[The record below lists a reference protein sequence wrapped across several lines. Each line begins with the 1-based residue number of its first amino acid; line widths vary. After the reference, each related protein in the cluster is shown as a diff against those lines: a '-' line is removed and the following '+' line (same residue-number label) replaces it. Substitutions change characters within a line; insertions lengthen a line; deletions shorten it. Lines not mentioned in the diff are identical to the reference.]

1 MNGCMEK
8 FRDYLTLVRWQ
19 NLLMTA
25 VVLYVMEKWVAT
37 PILRASYFS
46 EQLPW
51 WLLTLIIIATV
62 LIAAGGYVIN
72 DYFDVKIDAI
82 NRPDKIIVTRSVS
95 KLQAMRLFQILTAT
109 GILCGLATS
118 WFVRSWVTAVIFVF
132 VPGLL
137 WFYSASY
144 KRQFLIGNLIIAL
157 VSALSPLLIAFSNV
171 AYLRLQYS
179 NVNGINVM
187 DYITLPHDIYLW
199 IGGFAAFAFISTL
212 IREIIKD
219 LQDQMGDRE
228 LECHSLPVVLGERT
242 TKIIV
247 TVLLMLMVAAI
258 VWVAWWVIPF
268 PHVWSSLHT
277 RYVVL
282 GLLVPIACVLWLL
295 WSARISSDYRTTQG
309 VMKFVMLMGVL
320 YSFVISRML

>member
-1 MNGCMEK
+1 MEK
-8 FRDYLTLVRWQ
+8 VRDYLTLVRWQ

-25 VVLYVMEKWVAT
+25 IVLFVMEKWVAT
-37 PILRASYFS
+37 PLLRAACFG

-51 WLLTLIIIATV
+51 WLFMLIVLATV

-82 NRPDKIIVTRSVS
+82 NRPDRLIVTRTVS
-95 KLQAMRLFQILTAT
+95 KQQAMLLFQVLTAV
-109 GILCGLATS
+109 GVAFGLAAS
-118 WFVRSWVTAVIFVF
+118 WFLRSWVTAVIFVF

-144 KRQFLIGNLIIAL
+144 KRQLLIGNLIVAL
-157 VSALSPLLIAFSNV
+157 VAALSPLLIAVSNV
-171 AYLRLQYS
+171 AYLKLLYS
-179 NVNGINVM
+179 NVNGINVLEYTPI
-187 DYITLPHDIYLW
+187 DLPTSLYMW
-199 IGGFAAFAFISTL
+199 IGGFAAFAFLGTL

-219 LQDQMGDRE
+219 MQDQMGDRE
-228 LECHSLPVVLGERT
+228 LECHSLPVVLGEQT

-247 TVLLMLMVAAI
+247 TALLFLLSAAL
-258 VWVAWWVIPF
+258 VWLAWWVIPF
-268 PHVWSSLHT
+268 PHTWSSLHI

-295 WSARISSDYRTTQG
+295 WSARISSDYRTTQA
-309 VMKFVMLMGVL
+309 VMKFVLLMGVL
-320 YSFVISRML
+320 YGFVINRML

>member
-1 MNGCMEK
+1 MNK
-8 FRDYLTLVRWQ
+8 LRDYLTLVRWQ

-37 PILRASYFS
+37 PLLCAAYFG

-51 WLLTLIIIATV
+51 WLLTLLIVGTV

-82 NRPDKIIVTRSVS
+82 NRPDNLIVTRGVS
-95 KLQAMRLFQILTAT
+95 KQEAMRLFQVLTGA
-109 GILCGLATS
+109 GILCGLSAS
-118 WFVRSWVTAVIFVF
+118 WVLRSWVTAVIFIF

-144 KRQFLIGNLIIAL
+144 KRQLLIGNLIIAL
-157 VSALSPLLIAFSNV
+157 VAALCPLLIAVSNV
-171 AYLRLQYS
+171 AYLKLHYG
-179 NVNGINVM
+179 NVNGINVLE
-187 DYITLPHDIYLW
+187 YVTLPHDLYMW
-199 IGGFAAFAFISTL
+199 IGGFAAFAFLSTL

-228 LECHSLPVVLGERT
+228 MECHSMPVVWGEQA

-247 TVLLMLMVAAI
+247 SVLLLILVGAI
-258 VWVAWWVIPF
+258 VWMAWWVIPF
-268 PHVWSSLHT
+268 PHTWRSLHI
-277 RYVVL
+277 RYTVF
-282 GLLVPIACVLWLL
+282 GLLVPIGCVLWLL
-295 WSARISSDYRTTQG
+295 WSARISSDYRATQA

-320 YSFVISRML
+320 YSFVINQSL